1 MPYALFAVM
10 FGGAL
15 GSACRWWVGLR
26 LNALFPLLPLGTLLV
41 NLVGGFVIGL
51 ALGLFSR
58 YPGLEAQWRL
68 LLVTGFCGG
77 FTTFST
83 FSAEVVGLLQS
94 GRLGCAALPV
104 PTQVLGSLLLTLAGF
119 ALAGRLG

>member
-1 MPYALFAVM
+1 MPLALFAVM
-10 FGGAL
+10 FGGAI
-15 GSACRWWVGLR
+15 GSACRWWIGLR
-26 LNALFPLLPLGTLLV
+26 LNALFAHIPLGTLLV

-51 ALGLFSR
+51 ALGLFAR
-58 YPGLEAQWRL
+58 YPGLDVQWKL

-83 FSAEVVGLLQS
+83 FSAEVVTLLQS
-94 GRLGCAALPV
+94 GRLGWAAL
-104 PTQVLGSLLLTLAGF
+104 TITAHVLGSLLLTLAGF

>member
-10 FGGAL
+10 FGGAI
-15 GSACRWWVGLR
+15 GSACRWWMGLR

-41 NLVGGFVIGL
+41 NLIGGFFIGL

-58 YPGLEAQWRL
+58 YPGLEAQWKL

-77 FTTFST
+77 FTTFSS

-94 GRLGCAALPV
+94 GRLGWAAL
-104 PTQVLGSLLLTLAGF
+104 TITAHVLGSLLLTLAGF

>member
-1 MPYALFAVM
+1 MPLALFAVM
-10 FGGAL
+10 FGGAI
-15 GSACRWWVGLR
+15 GSACRWWIGLR
-26 LNALFPLLPLGTLLV
+26 LNALFAHIPLGTLLV

-51 ALGLFSR
+51 ALGLFAR
-58 YPGLEAQWRL
+58 YPGLDVQWKL

-83 FSAEVVGLLQS
+83 FSAEVVTLLQS
-94 GRLGCAALPV
+94 GRLGWAAL
-104 PTQVLGSLLLTLAGF
+104 TITIHVLGSLLLTLAGF

>member
-1 MPYALFAVM
+1 MPLALFAVM
-10 FGGAL
+10 FGGAI
-15 GSACRWWVGLR
+15 GSACRWWIGLR
-26 LNALFPLLPLGTLLV
+26 LNALFAHIPLGPLLV

-51 ALGLFSR
+51 ALGLFAR
-58 YPGLEAQWRL
+58 YPGLDAHWKL

-83 FSAEVVGLLQS
+83 FSAEVVTLLQS
-94 GRLGCAALPV
+94 GRLGWAAL
-104 PTQVLGSLLLTLAGF
+104 TITIHVLGSLLLTLAGF

>member
-1 MPYALFAVM
+1 MPSALLAVM

-15 GSACRWWVGLR
+15 GSACRWWIGLR
-26 LNALFPLLPLGTLLV
+26 LNALFAQIPLGTLLV

-58 YPGLEAQWRL
+58 YPALDPHWRL

-83 FSAEVVGLLQS
+83 FSAEVVNLLQS
-94 GRLGCAALPV
+94 GRLGWAALTV
-104 PTQVLGSLLLTLAGF
+104 TVHVLGSLLLTLAGF

>member
-10 FGGAL
+10 VGGAL

-58 YPGLEAQWRL
+58 YPGLEAQWKL

-83 FSAEVVGLLQS
+83 FSAEVVSLLQS
-94 GRLGCAALPV
+94 GRLGWAALTV
-104 PTQVLGSLLLTLAGF
+104 TIHVLGSLLLTLAGF

>member
-10 FGGAL
+10 LGGAV
-15 GSACRWWVGLR
+15 GSACRWWIGLR
-26 LNALFPLLPLGTLLV
+26 LNALLAQLPLGTLLV

-51 ALGLFSR
+51 ALGLFAR
-58 YPGLEAQWRL
+58 YPGLDPHWKL

-83 FSAEVVGLLQS
+83 FSAEVVSLLQS
-94 GRLGCAALPV
+94 GRLGWAALTV
-104 PTQVLGSLLLTLAGF
+104 SAHVLGSLLMTLAGF
-119 ALAGRLG
+119 ALAARLG

>member
-10 FGGAL
+10 FGGAV

-26 LNALFPLLPLGTLLV
+26 LNALFPLLPMGTLLV

-51 ALGLFSR
+51 ALGFFSR
-58 YPGLEAQWRL
+58 YPGVDPQWKL

-83 FSAEVVGLLQS
+83 FSAEVVNLLQS
-94 GRLGCAALPV
+94 GRLGWAALTV
-104 PTQVLGSLLLTLAGF
+104 TVHVLGSLLLTLAGF